1 MKLVFFGTPDFAV
14 PTLDALHDSSHEI
27 LGVVTSPDKK
37 SGRGLK
43 VKSAAIKKSAEKYSL
58 PIYQPESTGSKQLHS
73 ILKQINPDI
82 YVVVAYKIL
91 PESILN
97 IPPRGAVNLHASL
110 LPKYRGA
117 APVNHAILNG
127 ETETG
132 LTTFLIQK
140 KVDTGDLLLQQSL
153 PIDNS
158 VTTGEALSKLS
169 FLGADLV
176 IKTLDALAQ
185 NKIKPIKQ
193 DGDKATF
200 APKISVQDCKIN
212 WSNPALMI
220 HNQIRAF
227 SPKPGAFTFYKNKRV
242 KLFGSKVLQNLHNA
256 RLLPGEI
263 EHTNS
268 FFSFLKIGTGT
279 VPIQITIIQI
289 EGKKKLPVDQFILGF
304 PKITGG
310 IFD

>member
-43 VKSAAIKKSAEKYSL
+43 VTSAAIKNSAEKYSL
-58 PIYQPESTGSKQLHS
+58 PIYQPESTGSEQLHS

-97 IPPRGAVNLHASL
+97 IPHRGAVNLHASL

-268 FFSFLKIGTGT
+268 FLKIGTGSE
-279 VPIQITIIQI
+279 PIQITNIQI

>member
-43 VKSAAIKKSAEKYSL
+43 IKSSAIKKNAEKYGF
-58 PIYQPESTGSKQLHS
+58 PVYQPESTRNQQLHS
-73 ILKQINPDI
+73 ILKEINPDI

-97 IPPRGAVNLHASL
+97 IPHRGAVNLHASL

-158 VTTGEALSKLS
+158 ITTGETLSKLS

-176 IKTLDALAQ
+176 IKTLDALVK
-185 NKIKPIKQ
+185 NTIKPIKQ
-193 DGDKATF
+193 DGTKATF
-200 APKISVQDCKIN
+200 APKINVQDCKIN

-220 HNQIRAF
+220 HNKIRAF
-227 SPKPGAFTFYKNKRV
+227 SPKPGAFTFYNNKRV
-242 KLFGSKVLQNLHNA
+242 KLFGSTTLTESGLNK
-256 RLLPGEI
+256 LLPGQI
-263 EHTNS
+263 EYSNS
-268 FFSFLKIGTGT
+268 IFMVGTGT
-279 VPIQITIIQI
+279 QPIQLTNIQI
-289 EGKKKLPVDQFILGF
+289 EGKKTLPVDQFILGF

-310 IFD
+310 CFD

>member
-14 PTLDALHDSSHEI
+14 PTLEALHDSSHEI

-43 VKSAAIKKSAEKYSL
+43 VKSVAIKKSAKKYSL
-58 PIYQPESTGSKQLHS
+58 PIYQPESTGSEQLHS

-212 WSNPALMI
+212 WNNPALMI

-263 EHTNS
+263 EHNN
-268 FFSFLKIGTGT
+268 SFLKIGTGT
-279 VPIQITIIQI
+279 EPIQITNIQI

-310 IFD
+310 IFN

>member
-43 VKSAAIKKSAEKYSL
+43 IKSSAIKKNAEKYGF
-58 PIYQPESTGSKQLHS
+58 PVYQPESTRNQQLHS
-73 ILKQINPDI
+73 ILKEINPDI

-97 IPPRGAVNLHASL
+97 IPHRGAVNLHASL

-158 VTTGEALSKLS
+158 ITTGETLSKLS

-176 IKTLDALAQ
+176 IKTLDALVK
-185 NKIKPIKQ
+185 NTIKPIKQ
-193 DGDKATF
+193 DGTKATF
-200 APKISVQDCKIN
+200 APKINVQDCKIN

-227 SPKPGAFTFYKNKRV
+227 SPKPGAFTFYNNKRV
-242 KLFGSKVLQNLHNA
+242 KLFGSTILTESGLNK
-256 RLLPGEI
+256 LLPGQI
-263 EHTNS
+263 EYSNS
-268 FFSFLKIGTGT
+268 IFMVGTGT
-279 VPIQITIIQI
+279 QPIQLTNIQI
-289 EGKKKLPVDQFILGF
+289 EGKKTLPADQFILGF

-310 IFD
+310 CFD

>member
-43 VKSAAIKKSAEKYSL
+43 VTSAAIKKSAEKYSL
-58 PIYQPESTGSKQLHS
+58 PIYQPESTGSEQLHS

-158 VTTGEALSKLS
+158 VTAGEALSKLS

-268 FFSFLKIGTGT
+268 FLKIGTGT
-279 VPIQITIIQI
+279 EPIQITNIQI

>member
-43 VKSAAIKKSAEKYSL
+43 VTSAAIKKSAEKYSL
-58 PIYQPESTGSKQLHS
+58 PIYQPESTGSEQLHS

-91 PESILN
+91 PESILK
-97 IPPRGAVNLHASL
+97 IPARGAVNLHASL

-256 RLLPGEI
+256 RLLPGQI
-263 EHTNS
+263 EHTN
-268 FFSFLKIGTGT
+268 SFLKIGTGT
-279 VPIQITIIQI
+279 EPIQITNIQI

-304 PKITGG
+304 PKITGEV
-310 IFD
+310 FD

>member
-132 LTTFLIQK
+132 LTTFMIQK

-158 VTTGEALSKLS
+158 ITTGETLSKLS
-169 FLGADLV
+169 FIGADLI

-268 FFSFLKIGTGT
+268 FLKIGTGT
-279 VPIQITIIQI
+279 EPIQITNIQI

>member
-43 VKSAAIKKSAEKYSL
+43 IKSSAIKKNAEKYGF
-58 PIYQPESTGSKQLHS
+58 PVYQPESTRNEQLHS
-73 ILKQINPDI
+73 ILKEINPDI

-97 IPPRGAVNLHASL
+97 IPHRGAVNLHASL

-158 VTTGEALSKLS
+158 ITTGETLSKLS

-176 IKTLDALAQ
+176 IKTLDALVK
-185 NKIKPIKQ
+185 NTIKPIKQ
-193 DGDKATF
+193 DGTKATF
-200 APKISVQDCKIN
+200 APKINVQDCKIN

-220 HNQIRAF
+220 HNKIRAF
-227 SPKPGAFTFYKNKRV
+227 SPKPGAFTFYNNKRV
-242 KLFGSKVLQNLHNA
+242 KLFGSTILTESGLNK
-256 RLLPGEI
+256 LLPGQI
-263 EHTNS
+263 EYSNS
-268 FFSFLKIGTGT
+268 IFMVGTGT
-279 VPIQITIIQI
+279 QPIQLTNIQI
-289 EGKKKLPVDQFILGF
+289 EGKKTLPVDQFILGF

-310 IFD
+310 CFD

>member
-268 FFSFLKIGTGT
+268 FLKIGTGT
-279 VPIQITIIQI
+279 EPIQITNIQI

>member
-43 VKSAAIKKSAEKYSL
+43 VTSAAIKNSAEKYSL
-58 PIYQPESTGSKQLHS
+58 PIYQPESTGSEQLHS

-169 FLGADLV
+169 FLGADLI
-176 IKTLDALAQ
+176 IKTLDALTQ

-268 FFSFLKIGTGT
+268 FLKIGTGT
-279 VPIQITIIQI
+279 EPIQITNIQI

>member
-43 VKSAAIKKSAEKYSL
+43 VTSAAIKNSAEKYSL
-58 PIYQPESTGSKQLHS
+58 PIYQPESTGSEQLHS

-185 NKIKPIKQ
+185 NTIKPIKQ

-268 FFSFLKIGTGT
+268 FLKIGTGT
-279 VPIQITIIQI
+279 EPIQITNIQI

>member
-58 PIYQPESTGSKQLHS
+58 PIYQPESTGSEQLHS

-242 KLFGSKVLQNLHNA
+242 KLFGSKVLQNSHNA
-256 RLLPGEI
+256 RLHPGEI

-268 FFSFLKIGTGT
+268 LFKIGTGT
-279 VPIQITIIQI
+279 EPIQITNIQI

>member
-43 VKSAAIKKSAEKYSL
+43 VTSAAIKNSAEKYSL
-58 PIYQPESTGSKQLHS
+58 PIYQPESTGSEQLHS

-200 APKISVQDCKIN
+200 APKISVLDCKIN

-268 FFSFLKIGTGT
+268 FLKIGTGT
-279 VPIQITIIQI
+279 DPIQITNIQI

>member
-43 VKSAAIKKSAEKYSL
+43 VTSAAIKKSAEKYSL
-58 PIYQPESTGSKQLHS
+58 PIYQPESTGSEQLHS

-169 FLGADLV
+169 FLGADLI
-176 IKTLDALAQ
+176 IKTLDALTQ

-263 EHTNS
+263 EHAN
-268 FFSFLKIGTGT
+268 SFLKIGTGT
-279 VPIQITIIQI
+279 EPIQITNIQI

-304 PKITGG
+304 PKLTGG

>member
-58 PIYQPESTGSKQLHS
+58 PIYQPESTGSEQLHS

-242 KLFGSKVLQNLHNA
+242 KLFGSKVLQNLHNS

-268 FFSFLKIGTGT
+268 FLKIGTGT
-279 VPIQITIIQI
+279 EPIQITNIQI

>member
-43 VKSAAIKKSAEKYSL
+43 IKSSAIKKNAEKYGF
-58 PIYQPESTGSKQLHS
+58 PVYQPESTRNQQLHS
-73 ILKQINPDI
+73 ILKEINPDI

-97 IPPRGAVNLHASL
+97 IPHRGAVNLHASL

-158 VTTGEALSKLS
+158 ITTGETLSKLS

-176 IKTLDALAQ
+176 IKTLDALVK
-185 NKIKPIKQ
+185 NTIKPIKQ
-193 DGDKATF
+193 DGTKATF
-200 APKISVQDCKIN
+200 APKINVQDCKIN

-220 HNQIRAF
+220 HNKIRAF
-227 SPKPGAFTFYKNKRV
+227 SPKPGAFTFYNNKRV
-242 KLFGSKVLQNLHNA
+242 KLFGSTILTESGLNK
-256 RLLPGEI
+256 LLPGQI
-263 EHTNS
+263 EYSNS
-268 FFSFLKIGTGT
+268 IFMVGTGT
-279 VPIQITIIQI
+279 QPIQLTNIQI
-289 EGKKKLPVDQFILGF
+289 EGKKTLPVDQFILGF

-310 IFD
+310 CFD

>member
-58 PIYQPESTGSKQLHS
+58 PIYQPESTGSEQLHS

-263 EHTNS
+263 EHINS
-268 FFSFLKIGTGT
+268 FFKIGTGT
-279 VPIQITIIQI
+279 EPIQITNIQI

>member
-185 NKIKPIKQ
+185 NNIKPIKQ

-268 FFSFLKIGTGT
+268 FLKIGTGT
-279 VPIQITIIQI
+279 EPIQITNIQI

>member
-14 PTLDALHDSSHEI
+14 PTLEALHDSSHEI

-58 PIYQPESTGSKQLHS
+58 PIYQPETTGSEQLHS

-140 KVDTGDLLLQQSL
+140 KVDAGDLLFQHSMQ
-153 PIDNS
+153 IDHS
-158 VTTGEALSKLS
+158 ITTGEALSKLS
-169 FLGADLV
+169 LIGAELI
-176 IKTLDALAQ
+176 IKTLTALAE
-185 NKIKPIKQ
+185 NNIKPLKQ
-193 DGDKATF
+193 DSEKATY
-200 APKISVQDCKIN
+200 APKIGVEDCKIN
-212 WSNPALMI
+212 WFKTANSI

-227 SPKPGAFTFYKNKRV
+227 SPKPGAFTFYSDKRV
-242 KLFGSKVLQNLHNA
+242 KLFGSKVLRNTRSTALI
-256 RLLPGEI
+256 PGQI
-263 EHTNS
+263 EYADS
-268 FFSFLKIGTGT
+268 IFKIGTAT
-279 VPIQITIIQI
+279 EPIQITNIQI
-289 EGKKKLPVDQFILGF
+289 EGKKMLPVGQFILGF
-304 PKITGG
+304 PIITGEC
-310 IFD
+310 FD

>member
-58 PIYQPESTGSKQLHS
+58 PIYQPESTGSEQLHS

-185 NKIKPIKQ
+185 NTIKPIKQ

-263 EHTNS
+263 ENTNS
-268 FFSFLKIGTGT
+268 FFKIGTGT
-279 VPIQITIIQI
+279 EPIQITNIQI

>member
-43 VKSAAIKKSAEKYSL
+43 IKSSAIKKNAEKYGF
-58 PIYQPESTGSKQLHS
+58 PVYQPESTRNQQLHS
-73 ILKQINPDI
+73 ILKEINPDI

-153 PIDNS
+153 SIDNS
-158 VTTGEALSKLS
+158 VTAGEALSKLS

-242 KLFGSKVLQNLHNA
+242 KLFGSKVLKNLHNA
-256 RLLPGEI
+256 SLLPGEI

-268 FFSFLKIGTGT
+268 FLKIGTGT
-279 VPIQITIIQI
+279 EPIQITSIQI
-289 EGKKKLPVDQFILGF
+289 EGKKKLLVDQFILGL

>member
-43 VKSAAIKKSAEKYSL
+43 VTSVAIKKSAEKYGL
-58 PIYQPESTGSKQLHS
+58 PIYQPESTGSEQLHS

-153 PIDNS
+153 SIDNS
-158 VTTGEALSKLS
+158 VTAGEALSKLS

-212 WSNPALMI
+212 WNNPALMI

-242 KLFGSKVLQNLHNA
+242 KLFDSKVLQNLHNV

-263 EHTNS
+263 EHAN
-268 FFSFLKIGTGT
+268 SFLKIGTGT
-279 VPIQITIIQI
+279 EPIQITNIQI
-289 EGKKKLPVDQFILGF
+289 EGKKKLPVDQFIFGF

>member
-43 VKSAAIKKSAEKYSL
+43 VTSAAIKKSAEKYSL
-58 PIYQPESTGSKQLHS
+58 PIYQPESTGSEQLHS

-153 PIDNS
+153 SIDNS
-158 VTTGEALSKLS
+158 VTAGEALSKLS

-176 IKTLDALAQ
+176 IKTLDSLAQ

-193 DGDKATF
+193 DGNKATF

-263 EHTNS
+263 DHTNS
-268 FFSFLKIGTGT
+268 IFNIGTGT
-279 VPIQITIIQI
+279 EPIQITNIQI

>member
-43 VKSAAIKKSAEKYSL
+43 VTSAAIKKRAEKYSL
-58 PIYQPESTGSKQLHS
+58 PIYQPESTGSEQLHS

-268 FFSFLKIGTGT
+268 FLKIGTGT
-279 VPIQITIIQI
+279 EPIQITNIQI

>member
-43 VKSAAIKKSAEKYSL
+43 VTSAAIKNSAEKYSL
-58 PIYQPESTGSKQLHS
+58 PIYQPESTGSEQLHS

-97 IPPRGAVNLHASL
+97 IPPRGAINLHASL

-185 NKIKPIKQ
+185 NTIKPIKQ

-268 FFSFLKIGTGT
+268 FFKIGTGT
-279 VPIQITIIQI
+279 EPIQITNIQI

>member
-27 LGVVTSPDKK
+27 LGVVTIPDKK

-43 VKSAAIKKSAEKYSL
+43 IKSSAIKKNAEKYGF
-58 PIYQPESTGSKQLHS
+58 PVYQPESTRNKQLHS
-73 ILKQINPDI
+73 ILKEINPDI

-97 IPPRGAVNLHASL
+97 IPHRGAVNLHASL

-158 VTTGEALSKLS
+158 ITTGETLSKLS

-176 IKTLDALAQ
+176 IKTLDALVK
-185 NKIKPIKQ
+185 NTIKPIKQ
-193 DGDKATF
+193 DGTKATF
-200 APKISVQDCKIN
+200 APKINVQDCRIN

-220 HNQIRAF
+220 HNKIRAF
-227 SPKPGAFTFYKNKRV
+227 SPKPGAFTFYNNKRV
-242 KLFGSKVLQNLHNA
+242 KLFGSTILTESGLNK
-256 RLLPGEI
+256 LLPGQI
-263 EHTNS
+263 EYSNS
-268 FFSFLKIGTGT
+268 IFMVGTGT
-279 VPIQITIIQI
+279 QPIQLTNIQI
-289 EGKKKLPVDQFILGF
+289 EGKKTLPVDQFILGF
-304 PKITGG
+304 PKLTGVC
-310 IFD
+310 FD

>member
-27 LGVVTSPDKK
+27 LGVVTSPDNK

-43 VKSAAIKKSAEKYSL
+43 VKSVAIKKSAEKYSL
-58 PIYQPESTGSKQLHS
+58 PIYQPESTGSEQLHS

-169 FLGADLV
+169 FLGADLI

-242 KLFGSKVLQNLHNA
+242 KLFGSKVLQHLHNE

-263 EHTNS
+263 KHANS
-268 FFSFLKIGTGT
+268 FFIIGTGT
-279 VPIQITIIQI
+279 EPIQITNIQI

>member
-185 NKIKPIKQ
+185 NNIKPIKQ

-212 WSNPALMI
+212 WNNPALMI

-263 EHTNS
+263 EYTNS
-268 FFSFLKIGTGT
+268 FFKIGTGT
-279 VPIQITIIQI
+279 EPIQITNIQI

>member
-43 VKSAAIKKSAEKYSL
+43 VTSAAIKNSAEKYRL
-58 PIYQPESTGSKQLHS
+58 PNYQPESTGSEQLHS

-193 DGDKATF
+193 DGDKATL

-268 FFSFLKIGTGT
+268 FLKIGTGT
-279 VPIQITIIQI
+279 EPIQITNIQI
-289 EGKKKLPVDQFILGF
+289 EGKKTLPVDKFILGI